1 MKKNDFNEIK
11 ALDIKTLSIRVRDMR
26 AEIGDLTMDKN
37 MNTLKNSSQ
46 IKNKRRD
53 LAQLL
58 TVLRQKEMIAVLESA
73 NEKGEVK

>member
-1 MKKNDFNEIK
+1 MDIK
-11 ALDIKTLSIRVRDMR
+11 ALSIKVRDLR
-26 AEIGDLTMDKN
+26 AEISDLIMDKN
-37 MNTLKNSSQ
+37 MSTLKNSSQ

-73 NEKGEVK
+73 SEKKGESESAN